1 MFNTGC
7 KDTQTQGSVDRSSS
21 DEDVSNGVNQLVEG
35 NSNNDSSDKLAH
47 KRTLLKNNCRLSSL
61 EEEMLQ
67 WALEGFPPLGE
78 EGFKVSSE
86 YTSLNGK
93 LYLSYGMHCTVDVQ
107 VCM

>member
-7 KDTQTQGSVDRSSS
+7 KDTQTQASVDRSSS
-21 DEDVSNGVNQLVEG
+21 DEDVGNGVNQLAEG
-35 NSNNDSSDKLAH
+35 NSNNSDSSDKPAP

-86 YTSLNGK
+86 YTSLNG
-93 LYLSYGMHCTVDVQ
+93 
-107 VCM
+107 